1 MMYHIDWSLSKAH
14 NTKEKNIEV
23 AGGKLQVETPLA
35 HAAVV
40 KNSRNA
46 VRTDVEI
53 SMMLGANML
62 IKAAFLIFLP

>member
-1 MMYHIDWSLSKAH
+1 M
-14 NTKEKNIEV
+14 
-23 AGGKLQVETPLA
+23 ETPLA